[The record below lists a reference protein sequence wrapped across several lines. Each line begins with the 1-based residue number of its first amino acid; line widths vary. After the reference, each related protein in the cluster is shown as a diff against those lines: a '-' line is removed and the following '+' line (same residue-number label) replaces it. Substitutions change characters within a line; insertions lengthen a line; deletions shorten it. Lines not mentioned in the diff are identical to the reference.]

1 MKSYPLIEDMNF
13 DCMNSSGRIHSSK
26 KRIQVVG
33 FAFYC
38 ALEEVFNVIVL
49 KIGIS
54 YDQLYWSCICAADP
68 I

>member
-1 MKSYPLIEDMNF
+1 
-13 DCMNSSGRIHSSK
+13 MNSSGRIHSSK